1 MASSR
6 EHPLGGSFVQ
16 AASAVARDIEAY
28 WQDLERD
35 SPPWPVMSSAT
46 PGQVLSKFPGDAP
59 MHPESLERVL
69 ADVREV
75 ILPGLTHWQAP
86 GFFGYF
92 PANTSPPAV
101 LADLLCA
108 GLGVQGMSW
117 ATSPACTE
125 LEVRVL
131 DWLARAIGLPAR
143 FEFGDGSG
151 LGGAVIQ
158 GTASEAAITTL
169 VAARSRVRNRLG
181 PSARIGV
188 YASTQAHSSIAKAA
202 MIAGVIDRAPDFA
215 GPGDDGGALADD
227 QRSGGVLRL
236 IAPGKGL
243 SMDTSALS
251 RAMSRDA
258 AMGITPTFVV
268 ATVGTTASM
277 AVDDVGACATLAER
291 HGAWL
296 HVDAAFAGAAC
307 VCPEFRDLL
316 RGCERADS
324 FCFNPHKWLLTT
336 FDCDC
341 LYLADRRAI
350 IDALSVTPEYLR
362 NPAATPAA
370 NPAAHPARID
380 YRDWQ
385 LPLGRRMRALKLWF
399 VMRLYGV
406 EGLRAYIRE
415 HVRLGEMFAA
425 LVAADDRL
433 ELVAPRGLSLVCFA
447 PRPKPGESLASVNE
461 RARALLLATNA
472 DGRVYLTHATLPTE
486 ADGSARSAAQRFV
499 LRMAIGGSFT
509 QERHVRLAWSLI
521 RGALP

>member
-16 AASAVARDIEAY
+16 SASAVARHVETY
-28 WQDLERD
+28 WQDLEQEI
-35 SPPWPVMSSAT
+35 PPWPVLSTAT
-46 PGQVLSKFPGDAP
+46 PGQVLSKLPGDAP
-59 MHPESLERVL
+59 MHPETLERVL
-69 ADVREV
+69 DDVREV

-131 DWLARAIGLPAR
+131 DWLARAIGLPSR

-151 LGGAVIQ
+151 PGGAVIQ

-169 VAARSRVRNRLG
+169 VAARSRMRRRLG
-181 PSARIGV
+181 PSARVGV

-202 MIAGVIDRAPDFA
+202 LIAGVIDRVPDFA
-215 GPGDDGGALADD
+215 GAGDDGGPVMNAESA
-227 QRSGGVLRL
+227 GGMLRL
-236 IAPGKGL
+236 VARGPGL
-243 SMDTSALS
+243 AMDTRALE

-258 AMGITPTFVV
+258 ALGITPTFIV

-277 AVDDVGACATLAER
+277 AVDDVGACATLAAR

-341 LYLADRRAI
+341 LYLADRRAVS
-350 IDALSVTPEYLR
+350 DALSVTPEYLR
-362 NPAATPAA
+362 NPADAG
-370 NPAAHPARID
+370 AAHPAQID

-399 VMRLYGV
+399 VMRLYGI

-415 HVRLGEMFAA
+415 HVRLGEIFAG
-425 LVAADDRL
+425 LVAGDERL
-433 ELVAPRGLSLVCFA
+433 ELVVPRGLSLVCFA
-447 PRPKPGESLASVNE
+447 PRARPGESLASVND

-472 DGRVYLTHATLPTE
+472 DGRVYLTHATLPTDGE
-486 ADGSARSAAQRFV
+486 GSAREPGHRFV

-509 QERHVRLAWSLI
+509 QERHVRLAWSII
-521 RGALP
+521 REALR